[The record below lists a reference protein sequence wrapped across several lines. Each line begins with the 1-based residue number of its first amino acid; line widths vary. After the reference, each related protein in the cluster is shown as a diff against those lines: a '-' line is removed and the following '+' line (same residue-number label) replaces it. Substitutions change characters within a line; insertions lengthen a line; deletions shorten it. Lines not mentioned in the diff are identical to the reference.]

1 MSSLESKVYVKK
13 LIEQNIKL
21 SKELSITRERLKILI
36 ELKII
41 FDLYSNK
48 IKQSLESN
56 EWQKFDRVL
65 NKINEFVT
73 TKITSNGNVI
83 FNVNTGHTQQRQ
95 PQEVSQLSI
104 GAIIVLKMIL
114 YNISI
119 IVY

>member
-1 MSSLESKVYVKK
+1 MKMSSLESKVYVKK

-56 EWQKFDRVL
+56 EWKKFDSV
-65 NKINEFVT
+65 E
-73 TKITSNGNVI
+73 
-83 FNVNTGHTQQRQ
+83 
-95 PQEVSQLSI
+95 
-104 GAIIVLKMIL
+104 
-114 YNISI
+114 
-119 IVY
+119 